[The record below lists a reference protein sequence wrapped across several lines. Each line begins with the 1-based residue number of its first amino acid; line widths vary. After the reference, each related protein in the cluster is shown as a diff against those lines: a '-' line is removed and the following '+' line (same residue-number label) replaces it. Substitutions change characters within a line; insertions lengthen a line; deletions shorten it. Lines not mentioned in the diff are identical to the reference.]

1 MQTIIIL
8 SVIMWV
14 FIDWMKSNWESVS
27 WGRWITIG
35 LSAFLG
41 VAQAFLFDLDLLVS
55 LDVVTTA
62 TPLGHIYAGLCIC
75 GGSALIYKLLQAF
88 RTKVELE

>member
-14 FIDWMKSNWESVS
+14 FIDWMKANWEQYS
-27 WGRWITIG
+27 WGRWVTIG

-41 VAQAFLFDLDLLVS
+41 VAQAFLFDLDLLVA
-55 LDVVTTA
+55 LEVVPTA
-62 TPLGHIYAGLCIC
+62 TVLGHLYAGLCMC
-75 GGSALIYKLLQAF
+75 GGSALIYKLLEAI
-88 RTKVELE
+88 RKHIDKE